1 MYQVNDVERA
11 TMLDFWKAE
20 RRDWYEIVFLLPV
33 ELRSFLSHPVSES
46 NIQDE
51 ARWLPVFCY

>member
-1 MYQVNDVERA
+1 MYQVNVEQA

-33 ELRSFLSHPVSES
+33 DPCLLFHIR
-46 NIQDE
+46 
-51 ARWLPVFCY
+51 

>member
-1 MYQVNDVERA
+1 MYQINVEQA

-20 RRDWYEIVFLLPV
+20 RGDWYEIVFLLPV
-33 ELRSFLSHPVSES
+33 DLLSFLSHPVSLS
-46 NIQDE
+46 SIQDE